1 MSKQKPMT
9 ISTLIAS
16 EKWRNL
22 SLLVIFWINS
32 YFQVEAALLLGKA
45 TNGLIGHQ
53 LSQFMTYLMQSLSLW
68 LLTIGLTFFQ
78 TRFQRDTMNRMSSHM
93 RWSVTNGI
101 LSQPYQQVVA
111 QKPSTYA
118 SWLQNDVQLV
128 ENQALNSRYIMM
140 RFSGN
145 AFFASIA
152 LFRLHW
158 SLAVTALVLG
168 LILIALPRQL
178 KKLVNKRM
186 KQVSEA
192 NEILMHQSN
201 ELFENYD
208 SFFSFGQFGLLR
220 KRLANVAT
228 QWNTAQLNLSKR
240 QAGVN
245 AIIGIINISI
255 QIFLLGLTGYLAWQ
269 HYFAIGFI
277 VSVSELG
284 TKVFDSL
291 GIIVSYWT
299 QLSSS
304 QVIFDKYPL
313 HNTTHN
319 KQETGQVF
327 QNLTIKN
334 GSFSFD
340 QATPIFKNIDM
351 TIQKG
356 DKMAIVGA
364 SGIGKSTLLQIIT
377 QKLSLS
383 AGTIFVNHQP
393 LTDMTNGQMPDG
405 FISVPQ
411 FTELLSDSMQ
421 NNIVFGRDLDEQRYR
436 ELIDLLVLTD
446 IANKDGKIA
455 IEKLSGG
462 QKQRIALARA
472 LYQMPQVLFLDEAFS
487 ALDTQLAT
495 KLLNYVAAMTDLTVV
510 LVTHQA
516 NQLPKNFSIF
526 ELANHQLGRIG

>member
-1 MSKQKPMT
+1 
-9 ISTLIAS
+9 
-16 EKWRNL
+16 
-22 SLLVIFWINS
+22 
-32 YFQVEAALLLGKA
+32 
-45 TNGLIGHQ
+45 
-53 LSQFMTYLMQSLSLW
+53 
-68 LLTIGLTFFQ
+68 
-78 TRFQRDTMNRMSSHM
+78 
-93 RWSVTNGI
+93 
-101 LSQPYQQVVA
+101 
-111 QKPSTYA
+111 
-118 SWLQNDVQLV
+118 
-128 ENQALNSRYIMM
+128 
-140 RFSGN
+140 
-145 AFFASIA
+145 
-152 LFRLHW
+152 
-158 SLAVTALVLG
+158 
-168 LILIALPRQL
+168 
-178 KKLVNKRM
+178 
-186 KQVSEA
+186 
-192 NEILMHQSN
+192 MHQSN

-220 KRLANVAT
+220 KRLANVLT
-228 QWNTAQLNLSKR
+228 QWNTAHLNLSKR

-245 AIIGIINISI
+245 AIIGIINISS

-327 QNLTIKN
+327 ENLTIKN

-364 SGIGKSTLLQIIT
+364 SGIGKSTLLQIMT

-421 NNIVFGRDLDEQRYR
+421 NNIVFGRDLDGQRYR
-436 ELIDLLVLTD
+436 ELIDLLALTD

-487 ALDTQLAT
+487 ALDTQLVT